1 MKSRSQRANYS
12 NTVVD
17 CRSLPVSALACLINK
32 FMSGICQ
39 IWCNLWAPDLMAS
52 CIPRAVSPLLLK
64 KNNPRKHPNEPFQ
77 TVSMGVC
84 GTISRQIKLT
94 TASLI
99 TIAERKGFVNGK
111 LFPSPCQNQAGVR
124 LILSLSYPKGVAV
137 PAGSLHY
144 SPAPIPSAR
153 FDHVTSPVAFW
164 PWVMCRDATRTIY
177 FTPNYYTS

>member
-1 MKSRSQRANYS
+1 MKSRSQRANYR

-17 CRSLPVSALACLINK
+17 CRSLLVSALACLINK

-52 CIPRAVSPLLLK
+52 CIPRAVSSLLLK

-99 TIAERKGFVNGK
+99 TMASAMVLSRKGFVNGE
-111 LFPSPCQNQAGVR
+111 LFPSPFQNPAGVR
-124 LILSLSYPKGVAV
+124 LILSLSYPKRCCRTRRVS
-137 PAGSLHY
+137 SLFASTH
-144 SPAPIPSAR
+144 SE
-153 FDHVTSPVAFW
+153 
-164 PWVMCRDATRTIY
+164 RTVR
-177 FTPNYYTS
+177 PCH